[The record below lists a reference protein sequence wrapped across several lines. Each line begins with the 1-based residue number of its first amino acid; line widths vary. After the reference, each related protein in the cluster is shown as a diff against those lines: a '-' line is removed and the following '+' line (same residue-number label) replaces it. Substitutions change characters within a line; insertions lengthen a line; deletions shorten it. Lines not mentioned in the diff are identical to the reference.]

1 VPRLCLFTAV
11 VVAAGIACAP
21 ASALTDYQVAGIQVG
36 LYRYGHYSGAID
48 GIAGPQTKTAIA
60 KLQRSAGL
68 QPDGVAGKK
77 TRAALG
83 KFGRPG
89 FGSRVLKR
97 GMFGYDVSVLQFLL
111 SRRGFPPQALNSKF
125 GPVTEQQVR
134 KFQKKAGLTVDG
146 VVGRQTRAALLLG
159 PAKIRSR
166 KVGPAKSSKRAAP
179 ARQTKGKVYEVK
191 PGESLTLIAERH
203 GTTVRELARR
213 NRLDPSRVLLIGTRL
228 VIPSQ
233 AMATA
238 RSSIRSSLDH
248 WSAHYGVDPSLARAL
263 AWQESGWQQ
272 DVVSS
277 AGALGV
283 MQVTPTTW
291 DFVELFVIGLQ
302 IPSTADGNVRV
313 GVAYLDHLLGQFSG
327 DVRLA
332 LAGYYQGPASV
343 RRVRLF
349 GETKRFVAN
358 VLALRGRV

>member
-1 VPRLCLFTAV
+1 VPRLRLFAAV
-11 VVAAGIACAP
+11 VAAAGIACTP
-21 ASALTDYQVAGIQVG
+21 ASALTNYQVAGLQIG
-36 LYRYGHYSGAID
+36 LYRYGHYTGAID

-68 QPDGVAGKK
+68 KPDGVAGRR

-97 GMFGYDVSVLQFLL
+97 GMFGFDVSVLQFLL
-111 SRRGFPPQALNSKF
+111 SKRGFPPQALNSKF

-134 KFQKKAGLTVDG
+134 KFQKQAGLTVDG

-159 PAKIRSR
+159 STQGR
-166 KVGPAKSSKRAAP
+166 KRAAP
-179 ARQTKGKVYEVK
+179 TAKAKGKVVEVK
-191 PGESLTLIAERH
+191 PGESLTVIAERH

-213 NRLDPSRVLLIGTRL
+213 NRLDPSRVLLIGARL
-228 VIPSQ
+228 VIPSR
-233 AMATA
+233 ALATA
-238 RSSIRSSLDH
+238 RLSVKGSLER
-248 WSAHYGVDPSLARAL
+248 WSAHYGVDPTLARAL
-263 AWQESGWQQ
+263 AWQESGWQN
-272 DVVSS
+272 DVRSS

-283 MQVTPTTW
+283 MQVTPPTW

-302 IPSTADGNVRV
+302 IPPTVDGNVRV
-313 GVAYLDHLLGQFSG
+313 GVAYLDHLLGQFDG
-327 DVRLA
+327 DARLA

-343 RRVRLF
+343 RRDGLF

>member
-1 VPRLCLFTAV
+1 VPRLRLFTAV

-21 ASALTDYQVAGIQVG
+21 AAALTDYQVAGIQVG

-48 GIAGPQTKTAIA
+48 GIAGPQTKSAIA

-68 QPDGVAGKK
+68 KPDGVPEKK

-97 GMFGYDVSVLQFLL
+97 GTFGFDVSVLQFLL

-134 KFQKKAGLTVDG
+134 KFQAKAGLTVDG

-159 PAKIRSR
+159 PR

-179 ARQTKGKVYEVK
+179 ARRSTGKVYEVK

-233 AMATA
+233 AMAIA
-238 RSSIRSSLDH
+238 RSSIKTSLDH
-248 WSAHYGVDPSLARAL
+248 WSAHYGVDPTLARAL

-272 DVVSS
+272 DVRST

-283 MQVTPTTW
+283 MQVTPATW

-332 LAGYYQGPASV
+332 LGGYYQGPASV
-343 RRVRLF
+343 RRDGLF

>member
-1 VPRLCLFTAV
+1 VPRVRFFAAV

-21 ASALTDYQVAGIQVG
+21 ASALTNYQVAGLQIG

-48 GIAGPQTKTAIA
+48 GIAGPQTKAAIA

-68 QPDGVAGKK
+68 QPDGVAGKR

-83 KFGRPG
+83 RFGRPG

-97 GMFGYDVSVLQFLL
+97 GMFGFDVSVLQFLL
-111 SRRGFPPQALNSKF
+111 SKRGFPPQALNSKF

-146 VVGRQTRAALLLG
+146 VVGRQTRAALLIG
-159 PAKIRSR
+159 SSQSR
-166 KVGPAKSSKRAAP
+166 KRAAP
-179 ARQTKGKVYEVK
+179 KTKATAKVVEVK

-213 NRLDPSRVLLIGTRL
+213 NRLDPNRVLLIGARL
-228 VIPSQ
+228 VIPSR
-233 AMATA
+233 AMAA
-238 RSSIRSSLDH
+238 AKSSVKKSLDH
-248 WSAHYGVDPSLARAL
+248 WAAHYGVDPSLARAL
-263 AWQESGWQQ
+263 AWQESGWQN
-272 DVVSS
+272 DVRSS

-291 DFVELFVIGLQ
+291 EFVELFVIGLQ
-302 IPSTADGNVRV
+302 IPQTAHGNARV
-313 GVAYLDHLLGQFSG
+313 GVAYLDHLLGQFAG

-343 RRVRLF
+343 RRDGLF
-349 GETKRFVAN
+349 TETKRFVAN